1 MYRIKKTLF
10 FFYKALK
17 HPANAIK
24 HILPLKRL
32 INNLFQIYGIRYQLP
47 VLDSIILCVTNFCNA
62 HCLMCDIGL
71 NHDKGMNI
79 LQRSEKR
86 EMDFEL
92 LKKISNDPYV
102 LKHKPFFN
110 ILMTEPLL
118 HSRIGAI
125 VKELKENN
133 YQVNLTTNGFLL
145 PEKAQE
151 LAESGLDY
159 LQVSIDGPIELHNR
173 IRGIDVFRK
182 AIEGIKKLNSFNAKP
197 LININ
202 CVITNL
208 NFSYLT
214 KLVDKIEREGI
225 LINQFK
231 FQFMYFVSEAMQKR
245 NNVLGVKE
253 MMQSESTINKYMMPD
268 KVNIDIL
275 YKELQELR
283 AMKPHNIQQIRI
295 IPDIRS
301 KKELRN
307 YFNFKGEKMP
317 YYDYCAWPFR
327 QIAVKTDGVVLFHT
341 RCFNYSLGSL
351 LDGSCVRSVFFSLK
365 AKYFRKQFKRYK
377 FCLPACTRCCGVVSK
392 VS

>member
-1 MYRIKKTLF
+1 
-10 FFYKALK
+10 
-17 HPANAIK
+17 
-24 HILPLKRL
+24 
-32 INNLFQIYGIRYQLP
+32 
-47 VLDSIILCVTNFCNA
+47 
-62 HCLMCDIGL
+62 MCDIGL

-79 LQRSEKR
+79 LQRSKKR

-145 PEKAQE
+145 PDKAQE

-283 AMKPHNIQQIRI
+283 AMKLHNIQQIRI

-301 KKELRN
+301 KKELCN